1 VNSKNKYLFLM
12 VLLLSSCSYFSEK
25 TRKSLVWMGVFKS
38 PDNQN
43 INEILDDGRKV
54 IFGQFNVFYDGINL
68 TSFCSLAFNGMV
80 DRRGGVLYGKH
91 IGDGIIDLK
100 NNKNYLSIIVCV
112 KNKYTKNFTYY
123 LKEDLF
129 TLDKSVSYWGVIDIH
144 FSSNKKNDEYRA
156 DISKNYRSPWIE
168 KLNYTHPADVKK
180 TMEERYKLRSQGDV
194 RIIKEVSKNSSND

>member
-1 VNSKNKYLFLM
+1 M

-25 TRKSLVWMGVFKS
+25 TRKSLVWLGVFKS

-43 INEILDDGRKV
+43 INDILDDGRKV
-54 IFGQFNVFYDGINL
+54 IFGQFNVFYDGKNI
-68 TSFCSLAFNGMV
+68 TPFCGLAFN
-80 DRRGGVLYGKH
+80 DDSNRKTGVLYGKH
-91 IGDGIIDLK
+91 VGDGIIDIK
-100 NNKNYLSIIVCV
+100 DNKNYLSIIVCV
-112 KNKYTKNFTYY
+112 KNKYSNDFDYY
-123 LKEDLF
+123 LKESIF
-129 TLDKSVSYWGVIDIH
+129 KVDKPISFWGGVDVH
-144 FSSNKKNDEYRA
+144 FSSIKKNDEYRA